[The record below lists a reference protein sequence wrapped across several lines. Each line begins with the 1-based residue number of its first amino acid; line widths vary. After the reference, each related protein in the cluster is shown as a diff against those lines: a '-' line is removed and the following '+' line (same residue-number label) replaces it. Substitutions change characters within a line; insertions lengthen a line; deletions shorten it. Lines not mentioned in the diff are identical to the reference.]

1 MLSEDDLVGRKAS
14 EHLISDEKLEVE
26 DWGPGLPITQESFKI
41 MQSKRNK
48 SDWTDGVDTA
58 GLGC

>member
-26 DWGPGLPITQESFKI
+26 DWGPGLPITQKKASAI
-41 MQSKRNK
+41 QSSKDSIFSMK
-48 SDWTDGVDTA
+48 P
-58 GLGC
+58 LLQ